1 VRRIIVK
8 LLEHVQRQEE
18 EQQRGLG
25 LVKVLK
31 GASDV
36 CI

>member
-1 VRRIIVK
+1 MR
-8 LLEHVQRQEE
+8 LLEHVQKQEE

-25 LVKVLK
+25 LVEVLK